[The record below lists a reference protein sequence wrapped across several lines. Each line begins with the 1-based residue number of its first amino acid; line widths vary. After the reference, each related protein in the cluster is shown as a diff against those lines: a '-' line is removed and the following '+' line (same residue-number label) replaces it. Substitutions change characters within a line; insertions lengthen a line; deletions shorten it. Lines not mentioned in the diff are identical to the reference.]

1 MKSAV
6 LQLLLIAGFRCDD
19 ALCSAGQCIPTANRL
34 LLNITG
40 MTQKSEGRIS
50 DSKLILIALVGGMA
64 AFAIALVFI
73 SGGAVRQV
81 EIFLPEKT
89 YATVAFQNIDGEVK
103 IVGIAWIAQVNPT
116 IVMRTGDFAMELTV
130 VNQDS
135 VPHALYIDGMDV
147 STRVLE
153 PGQSEVLTLYSEG
166 EATYNYYIQGNDEPT
181 GQIMAVRVTI
191 YE

>member
-1 MKSAV
+1 
-6 LQLLLIAGFRCDD
+6 
-19 ALCSAGQCIPTANRL
+19 
-34 LLNITG
+34 

-50 DSKLILIALVGGMA
+50 DGKLILIALVGGMA

-103 IVGIAWIAQVNPT
+103 IVGIAGIAQVNPT

-147 STRVLE
+147 LTRVLE

-181 GQIMAVRVTI
+181 DQIMAVRVTI